1 MRTSRVGMVL
11 IAVLVSA
18 TVFAAGGAEEGDATR
33 LVLGTGGT
41 SGPYYA
47 IGGTLKGVLEASDM
61 IQSLTVESTG
71 ASVMNINNID
81 QGLNQVALV
90 MSDVA

>member
-11 IAVLVSA
+11 IAVLVST

-41 SGPYYA
+41 SWP
-47 IGGTLKGVLEASDM
+47 ILRNRR
-61 IQSLTVESTG
+61 G
-71 ASVMNINNID
+71 A
-81 QGLNQVALV
+81 QGRT
-90 MSDVA
+90 